1 MGIAETRARQ
11 LMDKLGIEVKVYN
24 LYIGKEGDYAAI
36 STYHHDKY
44 ISVTF
49 TGNYIE
55 INRINEYPIKDTILR
70 FEWRGQLTYHKLHEI
85 EHKVKMPCLLIG

>member
-1 MGIAETRARQ
+1 MGIAETRARK
-11 LMDKLGIEVKVYN
+11 LMIELGATH
-24 LYIGKEGDYAAI
+24 EGCGIYVNGVQDYA
-36 STYHHDKY
+36 SLNMYHHDKY

-55 INRINEYPIKDTILR
+55 INRENEYPIKDIILR

-85 EHKVKMPCLLIG
+85 EHKVNM

>member
-11 LMDKLGIEVKVYN
+11 LMDKLGIEVEVYN
-24 LYIGKEGDYAAI
+24 LYIGIEGEYAAI
-36 STYHHDKY
+36 STHHHNKY

-55 INRINEYPIKDTILR
+55 INRENKYPIKDIILR
-70 FEWRGQLTYHKLHEI
+70 FEWRGQLTYHKIREI
-85 EHKVKMPCLLIG
+85 EYKVNM